1 MFNALQFVK
10 DYNIDY
16 RLSGKNISSGM
27 LGVCDPFSSSDT
39 NYHGAFSLTHGTYY
53 SWHSGAHKLHD
64 VIIELLGV
72 SKSQAFKLI
81 KEYSTESYTSEQ
93 ISTKS
98 RFVISDEPLHACHR
112 NFLRSRGFN
121 AQYLED
127 KYDLRSDA
135 SRLIIPVYYN
145 RRIVSYQE
153 RDVRFKFYKSCPL
166 EIAIMNNKDIFY
178 NLDNVFGDKVV
189 VVEGVFDVYRL
200 GDNSVCSF
208 GTSVTT
214 SQIALLAKRFKKVIM
229 FFDPEPDAQKKAE
242 KVASELEMMGV
253 DTHVEKEYCSSCGV
267 DDPAELSQS
276 EADKF
281 MDL

>member
-10 DYNIDY
+10 DYNIGY
-16 RLSGKNISSGM
+16 KLHGKNISSGM
-27 LGVCDPFSSSDT
+27 LGVCDPFSSSDH
-39 NYHGAFSLTHGTYY
+39 NFHGAINSVNGTYT
-53 SWHSGAHKLHD
+53 SWHTGSRALYLL
-64 VIIELLGV
+64 IMELLGV

-81 KEYSTESYTSEQ
+81 KEYSTEFYTPEQ
-93 ISTKS
+93 INTKS
-98 RFVISDEPLHACHR
+98 RFMISDEPLHACHR

-127 KYDLRSDA
+127 KYDLRSEA
-135 SRLIIPVYYN
+135 SRIIIPVYYN

-178 NLDNVFGDKVV
+178 NLDNVFGEVVV

-208 GTSVTT
+208 GTGITT
-214 SQIALLAKRFKKVIM
+214 SQVALLAKRFKKVIM
-229 FFDPEPDAQKKAE
+229 FFDPEPDAQKKAD